1 MIQDSVII
9 VDRDNSKWPRLFE
22 SDLEPRGFGFVT
34 FTEYSSVE
42 KALDVIAHKI
52 NEKIVSD

>member
-1 MIQDSVII
+1 M
-9 VDRDNSKWPRLFE
+9 DRDNSKWPRLFE

-42 KALDVIAHKI
+42 KVLDVIAHKI
-52 NEKIVSD
+52 NDKIVSDRDF